1 MPPPPDLDVLLVQYQ
16 YPGMPPA
23 ESAVFRDFLQ
33 RRGREFDRFDFN
45 VRLGTGATPAE
56 GLAGVYEELAT
67 KLTQKRADVVA
78 WRAGA
83 PTIIEVKIR
92 IGLGAQG
99 QLLGYRSLWIRDRP
113 NEPEPA
119 LLAIARRTDDDT
131 LDALS
136 DQGITVI
143 LYEDRP

>member
-1 MPPPPDLDVLLVQYQ
+1 MPPPPDLDVLLVQFA
-16 YPGMPPA
+16 YPGMPEP

-33 RRGREFDRFDFN
+33 ARGREFDRFDFN
-45 VRLGTGATPAE
+45 VRLGSGATVDD
-56 GLAGVYEELAT
+56 GLTEQYEKLAI

-78 WRAGA
+78 WQADQ

-113 NEPEPA
+113 HEPEPA
-119 LLAIARRTDDDT
+119 LLAIARRTDEDT
-131 LDALS
+131 LAALS

-143 LYEDRP
+143 LYEDRR